1 MSVLTDEPTAF
12 SNIGSLLSN
21 RLGFCYR
28 VILINLLPESQKVKI
43 LFVAEDELTSKQTE
57 ISGLKNSVAE
67 LVRERPIY
75 IITLFTCTHL

>member
-1 MSVLTDEPTAF
+1 M
-12 SNIGSLLSN
+12 
-21 RLGFCYR
+21 
-28 VILINLLPESQKVKI
+28 INFHLPETQKVKI